1 MSLEKAS
8 MEAAAPPPD
17 AFDALHRVFGF
28 AELKPGQGEVVAAVL
43 AGEDVLAVMP
53 TGAGKSLCYQL
64 PAVMGHRLTVVVSP
78 LIALMRDQVG
88 ALQAKGVAAGGFH
101 SGNTPAEAADVEAA
115 LRRRALRLIY
125 VSPER
130 LLRPGTIGLLREAG
144 CDRLAIDEAH
154 CVSQWGHDFRPE
166 YMELRAAADALG
178 DPAILAVTASA
189 DHATRE
195 EIVAK
200 LFRRAPRRFVRSF
213 DRPNLHLSIAR
224 KGDALGQIRT
234 FLKGHK
240 GQAGIVYAASRKGVE
255 KLAEALAKDGT
266 WALPYHAGMEPHLRH
281 AHQDEF
287 LRNKGVV
294 VVATIAFGMGIDKP
308 DVRFVCHAD
317 LPGSVEGYYQE
328 IGRAGRDGQRSDTM
342 MLWGEGDV
350 RLRER
355 QITLSDAGPGHK
367 AVERRR
373 LSALL
378 ALCETPR
385 CRRQTLLAA
394 FGEIGPACGFC
405 DMCDGAHAM
414 FDGKVAAQKAMSA
427 VLRTA
432 GRFYPGHL
440 ANLLI
445 GNATDAISR
454 HGHDDL
460 PTFGVGGEFTAAEWR
475 SVFRQIQAAG
485 LIVQDEGEGRW
496 MVTDAGRAV
505 LKGEAELDLVAAEPA
520 TRKGRAA
527 RAALAGVARGGEAT
541 PRGEMPASGGDEPSL
556 TTDDARLFAKLKAW
570 RTEVARTQ
578 KVPPYVVFNDRTLR
592 AIASE
597 RPRDA
602 VDLGRLHGIGPAKIA
617 SYGEA
622 VLAVLGRFA
631 EEG

>member
-1 MSLEKAS
+1 MIPDT
-8 MEAAAPPPD
+8 AAEPPQD
-17 AFDALHRVFGF
+17 ALDALHRIFGF
-28 AELKPGQGEVVAAVL
+28 VSLKPGQGEVVAAVL

-64 PAVMGHRLTVVVSP
+64 PAVVGRKLTVVVSP

-88 ALQAKGVAAGGFH
+88 ALQAKGVAAGGLH
-101 SGNTPAEAADVEAA
+101 SGNTGAEQADVEAS
-115 LRRRALRLIY
+115 LRRRALRLVY

-130 LLRPGTIGLLREAG
+130 LLRPGTIDLLRAAG

-166 YMELRAAADALG
+166 YMELRSAADALG

-213 DRPNLHLSIAR
+213 DRPNLHLSVAR
-224 KGDALGQIRT
+224 KGDAFGQIKT
-234 FLKGHK
+234 FVRAHK

-255 KLAEALAKDGT
+255 GLAEKLGREGV

-281 AHQDEF
+281 ANQDEF
-287 LRNKGVV
+287 LRRDGVV

-328 IGRAGRDGQRSDTM
+328 IGRAGRDGARSDTL

-355 QITLSDAGPGHK
+355 QIALSDAGSAHK
-367 AVERRR
+367 AAEHRR

-378 ALCETPR
+378 ALCESPR

-394 FGEIGPACGFC
+394 FGEEGPPCGFC
-405 DMCDGAHAM
+405 DVCDGAHTM
-414 FDGKVAAQKAMSA
+414 VDGALAAQKAMSA

-432 GRFYPGHL
+432 GRFQPGHL

-445 GNATDAISR
+445 GKATEAMTR

-460 PTFGVGGEFTAAEWR
+460 PTFGVGGEFSAAEWR

-485 LIVQDEGEGRW
+485 LIVQDEDDGGRW
-496 MVTDAGRAV
+496 RVTEAGRAV
-505 LKGEAELDLVAAEPA
+505 LKGEAPLALVAAEPE

-527 RAALAGVARGGEAT
+527 RSALRDIAADDGAT
-541 PRGEMPASGGDEPSL
+541 PRGAARPADADEPAL
-556 TTDDARLFAKLKAW
+556 TTDEARLFATLKAW
-570 RTEVARTQ
+570 RLEVARAQ
-578 KVPPYVVFNDRTLR
+578 KVPPYVVFNDRSLR
-592 AIASE
+592 AIA
-597 RPRDA
+597 RVQPRDA
-602 VDLGRLHGIGPAKIA
+602 VALGRIHGIGPAKVA
-617 SYGEA
+617 SYA
-622 VLAVLGRFA
+622 TPVLGVLERHA
-631 EEG
+631 ARA

>member
-1 MSLEKAS
+1 
-8 MEAAAPPPD
+8 METAAPPPD
-17 AFDALHRVFGF
+17 ALDALHRVFGF

-88 ALQAKGVAAGGFH
+88 ALQAKGVAAGGLH

-200 LFRRAPRRFVRSF
+200 LFHRAPRRFVRSF

-294 VVATIAFGMGIDKP
+294 VVATIAFGMGSTSRTCASSATP
-308 DVRFVCHAD
+308 TCGLGRGL
-317 LPGSVEGYYQE
+317 LPGD
-328 IGRAGRDGQRSDTM
+328 RPA
-342 MLWGEGDV
+342 
-350 RLRER
+350 
-355 QITLSDAGPGHK
+355 P
-367 AVERRR
+367 
-373 LSALL
+373 
-378 ALCETPR
+378 
-385 CRRQTLLAA
+385 AA
-394 FGEIGPACGFC
+394 TG
-405 DMCDGAHAM
+405 
-414 FDGKVAAQKAMSA
+414 S
-427 VLRTA
+427 
-432 GRFYPGHL
+432 
-440 ANLLI
+440 
-445 GNATDAISR
+445 
-454 HGHDDL
+454 
-460 PTFGVGGEFTAAEWR
+460 
-475 SVFRQIQAAG
+475 
-485 LIVQDEGEGRW
+485 
-496 MVTDAGRAV
+496 
-505 LKGEAELDLVAAEPA
+505 
-520 TRKGRAA
+520 
-527 RAALAGVARGGEAT
+527 
-541 PRGEMPASGGDEPSL
+541 
-556 TTDDARLFAKLKAW
+556 
-570 RTEVARTQ
+570 ART
-578 KVPPYVVFNDRTLR
+578 R
-592 AIASE
+592 
-597 RPRDA
+597 
-602 VDLGRLHGIGPAKIA
+602 
-617 SYGEA
+617 
-622 VLAVLGRFA
+622 
-631 EEG
+631 

>member
-1 MSLEKAS
+1 M
-8 MEAAAPPPD
+8 
-17 AFDALHRVFGF
+17 
-28 AELKPGQGEVVAAVL
+28 
-43 AGEDVLAVMP
+43 
-53 TGAGKSLCYQL
+53 
-64 PAVMGHRLTVVVSP
+64 
-78 LIALMRDQVG
+78 
-88 ALQAKGVAAGGFH
+88 
-101 SGNTPAEAADVEAA
+101 
-115 LRRRALRLIY
+115 
-125 VSPER
+125 
-130 LLRPGTIGLLREAG
+130 
-144 CDRLAIDEAH
+144 
-154 CVSQWGHDFRPE
+154 
-166 YMELRAAADALG
+166 
-178 DPAILAVTASA
+178 
-189 DHATRE
+189 
-195 EIVAK
+195 
-200 LFRRAPRRFVRSF
+200 
-213 DRPNLHLSIAR
+213 
-224 KGDALGQIRT
+224 
-234 FLKGHK
+234 
-240 GQAGIVYAASRKGVE
+240 
-255 KLAEALAKDGT
+255 
-266 WALPYHAGMEPHLRH
+266 
-281 AHQDEF
+281 
-287 LRNKGVV
+287 
-294 VVATIAFGMGIDKP
+294 VATIAFGMGIDKP

-317 LPGSVEGYYQE
+317 LPGSHRSLLSGNRP
-328 IGRAGRDGQRSDTM
+328 GR
-342 MLWGEGDV
+342 
-350 RLRER
+350 
-355 QITLSDAGPGHK
+355 P
-367 AVERRR
+367 RR
-373 LSALL
+373 SALADTL
-378 ALCETPR
+378 TLYGEADVVPAPAPDCAKARPAPEPQGASKCRKPLEALIALCETPR

-394 FGEIGPACGFC
+394 FGEIGTACGFC

-485 LIVQDEGEGRW
+485 LIVQDEEEGRW

-527 RAALAGVARGGEAT
+527 RAALAGVARGGDAA
-541 PRGEMPASGGDEPSL
+541 PRGEVPVSGGDEPAL

-592 AIASE
+592 AIASA

>member
-1 MSLEKAS
+1 
-8 MEAAAPPPD
+8 MEAVPAHAL
-17 AFDALHRVFGF
+17 DALHRVFGF
-28 AELKPGQGEVVAAVL
+28 ASLKPGQSEVVAAVL
-43 AGEDVLAVMP
+43 DGEDVLAVMP

-64 PAVMGHRLTVVVSP
+64 PAVVGHKLTVVVSP

-88 ALQAKGVAAGGFH
+88 ALQAKGVAAGGLH
-101 SGNTPAEAADVEAA
+101 SGNTGAEAADVEAA

-200 LFRRAPRRFVRSF
+200 LFRRSPRRFVRSF
-213 DRPNLHLSIAR
+213 DRPNLHLAIAR
-224 KGDALGQIRT
+224 KGDALGQIRG
-234 FLKGHK
+234 FLKTRK

-255 KLAEALAKDGT
+255 KLAERLAKDGI

-287 LRNKGVV
+287 LRNQGVV

-355 QITLSDAGPGHK
+355 QIALSDAGAAYK

-394 FGEIGPACGFC
+394 FGEEGPRCGFC

-485 LIVQDEGEGRW
+485 LIAQDEEDAGRW
-496 MVTDAGRAV
+496 GVTEAGRAV
-505 LKGEAELDLVAAEPA
+505 LKGEAELDLVAAEPT

-527 RAALAGVARGGEAT
+527 RAALAGVAAGDAPT
-541 PRGEMPASGGDEPSL
+541 PRGEMPATGADDVAL
-556 TTDDARLFAKLKAW
+556 TTEDARLFAKLKVW
-570 RTEVARTQ
+570 RLEIARGQ
-578 KVPPYVVFNDRTLR
+578 KLPPYVVFNDRTLR
-592 AIASE
+592 AIAAA

-602 VDLGRLHGIGPAKIA
+602 VDLSRIHGVGPAKIA
-617 SYGEA
+617 SYGAA

>member
-1 MSLEKAS
+1 MDEVPAHAL
-8 MEAAAPPPD
+8 
-17 AFDALHRVFGF
+17 DALHRVFGF
-28 AELKPGQGEVVAAVL
+28 VDLKPGQAEVVAAVL
-43 AGEDVLAVMP
+43 EGEDVLAVMP

-64 PAVMGHRLTVVVSP
+64 PAVVGQKLTVVVSP

-88 ALQAKGVAAGGFH
+88 ALLARGVAAGGLH
-101 SGNTPAEAADVEAA
+101 SGNTGAEAADVEAA
-115 LRRRALRLIY
+115 LRRGALRLLY

-130 LLRPGTIGLLREAG
+130 LLRPGTIGLLRDAG

-213 DRPNLHLSIAR
+213 DRPNLHLAIAR

-234 FLKGHK
+234 FLKPRK
-240 GQAGIVYAASRKGVE
+240 GQAGIIYAASRKGVE
-255 KLAEALAKDGT
+255 KLADRLAKDGV

-287 LRNKGVV
+287 LRGKGVV

-355 QITLSDAGPGHK
+355 QIALSDAGPGHK

-445 GNATDAISR
+445 GNATEAISR

-485 LIVQDEGEGRW
+485 LIAQDEDGGGRW
-496 MVTDAGRAV
+496 GVTEAGRAV
-505 LKGEAELDLVAAEPA
+505 LKGDAELDLVAAEPT

-527 RAALAGVARGGEAT
+527 RAALAGVAASDGPT
-541 PRGEMPASGGDEPSL
+541 PRGEMPAAGGDEPAL
-556 TTDDARLFAKLKAW
+556 TTDDSRLFAKLKAW

-592 AIASE
+592 AIAAA
-597 RPRDA
+597 RPRDEIE
-602 VDLGRLHGIGPAKIA
+602 LSRLHGIGPAKIA
-617 SYGEA
+617 SFGAEVLD
-622 VLAVLGRFA
+622 VLAKHA
-631 EEG
+631 SNP

>member
-1 MSLEKAS
+1 MTTEPLDAPHP
-8 MEAAAPPPD
+8 EAL
-17 AFDALHRVFGF
+17 DALHRVFGF
-28 AELKPGQGEVVAAVL
+28 TSLKPGQAEVVAAVL

-64 PAVMGHRLTVVVSP
+64 PAVVGHKLTVVVSP

-88 ALQAKGVAAGGFH
+88 ALLARGVAAGGLH
-101 SGNTPAEAADVEAA
+101 SGNTGAEQADVEGA
-115 LRRRALRLIY
+115 LRRRALRLVY

-130 LLRPGTIGLLREAG
+130 LLRPGTIRLLLEAG

-200 LFRRAPRRFVRSF
+200 LFRREPRRFVRSF
-213 DRPNLHLSIAR
+213 DRPNLHLAVAKKSE
-224 KGDALGQIRT
+224 ALGQIKKFVSAR
-234 FLKGHK
+234 K
-240 GQAGIVYAASRKGVE
+240 GQAGIVYASSRKGVE
-255 KLAEALAKDGT
+255 KLAEKLANDGI
-266 WALPYHAGMEPHLRH
+266 WALPYHAGMQQHLRH

-355 QITLSDAGPGHK
+355 QIALSDAGPAHK
-367 AVERRR
+367 AAEHRR
-373 LSALL
+373 LAALL
-378 ALCETPR
+378 ALCESPR

-394 FGEIGPACGFC
+394 FGEEGPTCGFC
-405 DMCDGAHAM
+405 DICDGAHPM
-414 FDGKVAAQKAMSA
+414 VDGALAAQKAMSA

-445 GNATDAISR
+445 GKTTEAISR
-454 HGHDDL
+454 HGHDEL

-475 SVFRQIQAAG
+475 SVFRQIQAAA
-485 LIVQDEGEGRW
+485 LIVQDEEDGGRW
-496 MVTDAGRAV
+496 RVTEAGRAV
-505 LKGEAELDLVAAEPA
+505 LKGEAPLELVAAEPA

-527 RAALAGVARGGEAT
+527 RAALRDIADGDAPT
-541 PRGEMPASGGDEPSL
+541 PRGEAAPPGDDEPSL

-570 RTEVARTQ
+570 RLEIARAQ
-578 KVPPYVVFNDRTLR
+578 KVPPYVVFNDRSLR
-592 AIASE
+592 SIARA
-597 RPRDA
+597 RPRDTI
-602 VDLGRLHGIGPAKIA
+602 DLGRIHGVGPAKIA
-617 SYGEA
+617 SYGRV
-622 VLAVLGRFA
+622 VLEVVKGYGVG
-631 EEG
+631 E